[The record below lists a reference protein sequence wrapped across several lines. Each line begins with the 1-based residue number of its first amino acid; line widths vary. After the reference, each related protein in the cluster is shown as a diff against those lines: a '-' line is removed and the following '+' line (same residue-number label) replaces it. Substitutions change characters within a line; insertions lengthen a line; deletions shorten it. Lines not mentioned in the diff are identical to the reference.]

1 MVNWTRPPAEIA
13 VMKKPDFRTT
23 VGRPAVVAGPATSG
37 LRVVRVDEGGF
48 RHRWYPLADVP
59 ARLADCKM

>member
-1 MVNWTRPPAEIA
+1 MIRRRVHLCALWA
-13 VMKKPDFRTT
+13 V
-23 VGRPAVVAGPATSG
+23 AQALVAGPATSG

-59 ARLADCKM
+59 ARLEDCKM